1 MPSRPIRVY
10 TSTAFALTQ
19 SKHHFADWYGFA
31 DYVKQENLAGRSV
44 TVHMWEY
51 YDYPKPESPSLR
63 LSRLRAILEA
73 SSGVIGI
80 DLKELEEIQEQVEG
94 LETLI
99 LERNER
105 DG

>member
-1 MPSRPIRVY
+1 MP
-10 TSTAFALTQ
+10 
-19 SKHHFADWYGFA
+19 D
-31 DYVKQENLAGRSV
+31 
-44 TVHMWEY
+44 
-51 YDYPKPESPSLR
+51 KPESPSLR

-94 LETLI
+94 LESLI

>member
-1 MPSRPIRVY
+1 M
-10 TSTAFALTQ
+10 AFALTQ

-51 YDYPKPESPSLR
+51 YDYPKPDSPSLR
-63 LSRLRAILEA
+63 LSKLRGSLEEGTLL
-73 SSGVIGI
+73 SI

-105 DG
+105 DA